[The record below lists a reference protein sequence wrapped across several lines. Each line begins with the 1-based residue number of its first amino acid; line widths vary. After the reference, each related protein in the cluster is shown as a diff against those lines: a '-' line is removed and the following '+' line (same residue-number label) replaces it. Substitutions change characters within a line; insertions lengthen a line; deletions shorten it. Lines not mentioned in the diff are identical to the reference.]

1 MFKRAYV
8 EITNICN
15 LRCAFCPGTKRP
27 ERFMPPE
34 EFRILARRLR
44 PHTGF
49 LYLHVMGEPLLH
61 PQLGE
66 LLEIG
71 AAEGFRICLTTNGTL
86 LEQRHDLLLSAPV
99 LHKLSVSLHSMEGN
113 NAGAL
118 GGYLAGVWESVQALS
133 QAGIICALRLWNI
146 GGQETRNGEILAFL
160 GDRLGTHPL
169 DLPQL
174 RRGSWKLGQRL
185 YLEQAEKFDWPEL
198 EGPER
203 TAGFC
208 LGLRDQVAVLVDG
221 TVTPCCLDHEGDIP
235 LGNLLAEELEGIL
248 SSPRAR
254 AVCDGFS
261 QRRPSEELCRRCGF
275 AERFNR

>member
-71 AAEGFRICLTTNGTL
+71 AAEGFRLCLTTNGTL
-86 LEQRHDLLLSAPV
+86 LEARHELLLSAPA

-118 GGYLAGVWESVQALS
+118 GGYLTGVWESVQALS

-235 LGNLLAEELEGIL
+235 LGNLLAEELDGIL

-254 AVCDGFS
+254 AICDGFS
-261 QRRPSEELCRRCGF
+261 QGRPSEELCRRCGF
-275 AERFNR
+275 AERFTR

>member
-71 AAEGFRICLTTNGTL
+71 AAEGFRLCLTTNGTL
-86 LEQRHDLLLSAPV
+86 LEARHELLLSAPA

-118 GGYLAGVWESVQALS
+118 GGYLTGVWESVQALS

-185 YLEQAEKFDWPEL
+185 YLEQAEQFDWPEL

-203 TAGFC
+203 AAGFC

-235 LGNLLAEELEGIL
+235 LGNLLAEELDGIL
-248 SSPRAR
+248 ASPRAR
-254 AVCDGFS
+254 AICDGFS
-261 QRRPSEELCRRCGF
+261 QRRPSEALCRRCGF

>member
-71 AAEGFRICLTTNGTL
+71 AAEGFRLCLTTNGTL
-86 LEQRHDLLLSAPV
+86 LEQRHDLLLSAPA

-113 NAGAL
+113 NAGAP
-118 GGYLAGVWESVQALS
+118 GGYLTGVWESVQALS

-203 TAGFC
+203 AAGFC

-235 LGNLLAEELEGIL
+235 LGNLLAEELDGIL
-248 SSPRAR
+248 ASPRAR
-254 AVCDGFS
+254 AICDGFS
-261 QRRPSEELCRRCGF
+261 QRRPSEALCRRCGF

>member
-44 PHTGF
+44 PYTGF

-71 AAEGFRICLTTNGTL
+71 AAEGFRLCLTTNGTL
-86 LEQRHDLLLSAPV
+86 LEARHELLLSAPA

-118 GGYLAGVWESVQALS
+118 GGYLTGVWESVQALS

-203 TAGFC
+203 AAGFC

-235 LGNLLAEELEGIL
+235 LGNLLAEELDGIL
-248 SSPRAR
+248 ASPRAR
-254 AVCDGFS
+254 AICDGFS
-261 QRRPSEELCRRCGF
+261 QRRPSEALCRRCGF

>member
-1 MFKRAYV
+1 MFKRAYG

-71 AAEGFRICLTTNGTL
+71 AAEGFRLCLTTNGTL
-86 LEQRHDLLLSAPV
+86 LEARHELLLSAPA

-118 GGYLAGVWESVQALS
+118 GGYLTGVWESVQALS

-203 TAGFC
+203 AAGFC

-235 LGNLLAEELEGIL
+235 LGNLLAEELDGIL
-248 SSPRAR
+248 ASPRAR
-254 AVCDGFS
+254 AICDGFS
-261 QRRPSEELCRRCGF
+261 QRRPSEALCRRCGF

>member
-71 AAEGFRICLTTNGTL
+71 AAEGFRLCLTTNGTL
-86 LEQRHDLLLSAPV
+86 LEARHELLLSAPA

-118 GGYLAGVWESVQALS
+118 GGYLTGVWESVQALS

-235 LGNLLAEELEGIL
+235 LGNLLAEELDGIL
-248 SSPRAR
+248 ASPRAR
-254 AVCDGFS
+254 AICDGFS
-261 QRRPSEELCRRCGF
+261 QRRPSEALCRRCGF

>member
-44 PHTGF
+44 PYTGF

-71 AAEGFRICLTTNGTL
+71 AAEGFRLCLTTNGTL

>member
-71 AAEGFRICLTTNGTL
+71 AAEGFRLCLTTNGTL
-86 LEQRHDLLLSAPV
+86 LEARHELLLSAPA

-118 GGYLAGVWESVQALS
+118 GGYLTGGWESVQALS

-203 TAGFC
+203 AAGFC

-235 LGNLLAEELEGIL
+235 LGNLLAEELDGIL
-248 SSPRAR
+248 ASPRAR
-254 AVCDGFS
+254 AICDGFS
-261 QRRPSEELCRRCGF
+261 QRRPSEALCRRCGF